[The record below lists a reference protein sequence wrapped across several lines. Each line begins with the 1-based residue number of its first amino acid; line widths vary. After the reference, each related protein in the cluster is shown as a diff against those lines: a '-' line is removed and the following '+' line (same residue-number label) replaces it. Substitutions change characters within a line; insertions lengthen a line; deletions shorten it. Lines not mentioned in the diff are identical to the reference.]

1 MNKSINKPLSLF
13 ETYEQTLWLTGVEC
27 NQKGSCGVH
36 WIKGN
41 CNQKTKIKIL
51 NSYKPFFETDRRTLL
66 LIEVLFAI
74 KRDII
79 GFIVV

>member
-1 MNKSINKPLSLF
+1 MDLVGFI
-13 ETYEQTLWLTGVEC
+13 
-27 NQKGSCGVH
+27 GSKE
-36 WIKGN
+36 IAIR
-41 CNQKTKIKIL
+41 KTKIKIL

>member
-1 MNKSINKPLSLF
+1 MLNAIKRDLVGFI
-13 ETYEQTLWLTGVEC
+13 
-27 NQKGSCGVH
+27 GSKE
-36 WIKGN
+36 IAIR
-41 CNQKTKIKIL
+41 KTKIKIL